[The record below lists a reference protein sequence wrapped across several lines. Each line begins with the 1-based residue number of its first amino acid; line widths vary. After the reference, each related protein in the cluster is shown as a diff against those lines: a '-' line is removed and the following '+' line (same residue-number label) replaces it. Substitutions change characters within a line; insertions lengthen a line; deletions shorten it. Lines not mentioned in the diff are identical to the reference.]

1 MIDSTDKNPIDPHAP
16 LSSFDEWEDDLLRRY
31 PKPAGQAG
39 LNQSGEA
46 EKKPAAFRDHEGSV
60 RPSVREFYRLNHTH
74 QSVDFVRAK
83 HAEYLPLAKRQMS
96 VWEAMEY

>member
-1 MIDSTDKNPIDPHAP
+1 MIDSADKTPIDPHSP

-31 PKPAGQAG
+31 PKPAGQGAV
-39 LNQSGEA
+39 A

-74 QSVDFVRAK
+74 QSVDFVRQK
-83 HAEYLPLAKRQMS
+83 MSEYLPCKKRQMS
-96 VWEAMEY
+96 V